1 MKRPDLDPML
11 ARLVG
16 LVAFTAAAATIGAW
30 ARGIHVD
37 GLLQP
42 TAVVAG
48 LAFLA
53 WLRPAFRLCLSS
65 LAILVAFSTAFS
77 TLIYVLG
84 TSPWPLADPELA
96 DFDALLGIDAPRIAL
111 ATAAHPL
118 LAKVLFF
125 IYFSVIPQTIL
136 VLVWLGFRNDERLS
150 LFLYRFMICGLVT
163 AACFYFVPALGTSR
177 TNPTVW
183 NIDPLRDLLALR
195 SGALT
200 TVRWQAVEGIV
211 TFPSF
216 HAIWAILLILAMPT
230 WPIVVLNVLMVISTV
245 TSGGHYVIDV
255 VAGILVC
262 AFVVPITD
270 RQVAAL
276 KMRCDRPA
284 AAALN

>member
-1 MKRPDLDPML
+1 ML
-11 ARLVG
+11 
-16 LVAFTAAAATIGAW
+16 
-30 ARGIHVD
+30 
-37 GLLQP
+37 
-42 TAVVAG
+42 
-48 LAFLA
+48 
-53 WLRPAFRLCLSS
+53 
-65 LAILVAFSTAFS
+65 
-77 TLIYVLG
+77 Y
-84 TSPWPLADPELA
+84 
-96 DFDALLGIDAPRIAL
+96 
-111 ATAAHPL
+111 
-118 LAKVLFF
+118 F
-125 IYFSVIPQTIL
+125 IYFSVIPQTIF

-216 HAIWAILLILAMPT
+216 HAIWAILLILALPT